1 MSVRL
6 LQPLPPQLQEQN
18 ADVVNRAQE
27 LREVGHVVVS
37 VIEGDRSFACRP
49 RWRCSARYPMR
60 SASLARSAAAASN
73 PNINIAIPPVL
84 VFFRAVDSRDSK
96 IPGARASRRKSAMY
110 QGKAIGCP
118 ASGCPGGTTKVSA
131 HHSANAVTGSSGQ
144 TPATTVVLGRVNS
157 LIRRSR
163 SRILPR

>member
-49 RWRCSARYPMR
+49 RRRCSARYPMR
-60 SASLARSAAAASN
+60 NASLARSAAAA
-73 PNINIAIPPVL
+73 AQFWQPVQ
-84 VFFRAVDSRDSK
+84 
-96 IPGARASRRKSAMY
+96 PG
-110 QGKAIGCP
+110 
-118 ASGCPGGTTKVSA
+118 
-131 HHSANAVTGSSGQ
+131 
-144 TPATTVVLGRVNS
+144 
-157 LIRRSR
+157 
-163 SRILPR
+163 